1 MSIRIASL
9 TPKFSIEQRIEKMRK
24 TRGVISRKKVEEVQ
38 YARKIYFPF
47 INLESRLIRTEGR
60 IKKLTVDSSIPTV
73 MLGVFSHLFFQKSF
87 STVMRTLFSPI
98 YRTWAQ
104 EIHESTE
111 VTLDA
116 PLVSA
121 RNLPYE
127 VIDWIRE
134 YYRDMTTSLIEEIK
148 LAKIAAEEHFNEA
161 KHYAQLVQEAE
172 HEMRRWGNVTEAL
185 PYQEA
190 LRSRNHNRK
199 LANRA
204 RQTGR
209 HLVQDSERSLQQFQK
224 NFTKEIR
231 QAFDLYT
238 MEEFFE
244 AEIVEIGIFFVP
256 YWMIAYSST
265 LASRII
271 VLDASGKVVHPLQEW
286 MTADLEF
293 RVLIESSFGP
303 ALKKG
308 Y

>member
-1 MSIRIASL
+1 MPIRIASL
-9 TPKFSIEQRIEKMRK
+9 TPKFSIEQRTEKMRK
-24 TRGVISRKKVEEVQ
+24 GRGVISRKKVEEVQ

-47 INLESRLIRTEGR
+47 VNLESRLIRTEGR
-60 IKKLTVDSSIPTV
+60 IKKFAVDSSIPTV
-73 MLGVFSHLFFQKSF
+73 MLGVFSHKFFEKPF

-104 EIHESTE
+104 EISESTE
-111 VTLDA
+111 EALDA

-127 VIDWIRE
+127 VTDWIRE

-148 LAKIAAEEHFNEA
+148 LVKIAAEEYFNEA
-161 KHYAQLVQEAE
+161 KNYEKLVQEAE
-172 HEMRRWGNVTEAL
+172 REMRRWGNITDAL

-190 LRSRNHNRK
+190 IRSRNHNRK
-199 LANRA
+199 LATRA

-209 HLVQDSERSLQQFQK
+209 HLIQNSESSLQQFQK

-231 QAFDLYT
+231 QAFDLHT
-238 MEEFFE
+238 IEEFFQ
-244 AEIVEIGIFFVP
+244 ADIVEIGIFFVP
-256 YWMIAYSST
+256 YWIIAYSSP

-271 VLDASGKVVHPLQEW
+271 VLDASGKVVRSLQEW

-293 RVLIESSFGP
+293 RVLIESSFDP
-303 ALKKG
+303 AFKKG